1 MAAGFKDVVEADEVG
16 LYVHIGVIDRVAHTG
31 LSRKVDDD
39 IGLILGKDAV
49 NDGLI
54 SHVAADEGK
63 AAAGAFTL
71 LREGTE
77 LFKAVLLEGDL
88 VIIVHAVDAD
98 NMGAFA
104 LQQRLAQKAADE
116 PGSAS
121 DKDGFIY
128 KQRAAE
134 YNFGKINFGVTN
146 MKKHLFLTGPS
157 GIGKTTII
165 RKALGTAAGYAGG
178 FITERV
184 TDGDGRVEGFDLY
197 PAAAAIGHDGF
208 DGQRFLDLGTVP
220 PQKDNE
226 VFRESA
232 AQMLREAEYYPF
244 VMLDEIGGFE
254 MLIPQFRN
262 ELAQLL
268 NSDAPIIGV
277 IKGAENAEELR
288 ASFGLGEKFTMLT
301 DNLRAVLANDEDT
314 VVIEVKQRGDETA
327 KRIVEAWVKEYAD
340 IR

>member
-1 MAAGFKDVVEADEVG
+1 
-16 LYVHIGVIDRVAHTG
+16 
-31 LSRKVDDD
+31 
-39 IGLILGKDAV
+39 
-49 NDGLI
+49 
-54 SHVAADEGK
+54 
-63 AAAGAFTL
+63 
-71 LREGTE
+71 
-77 LFKAVLLEGDL
+77 
-88 VIIVHAVDAD
+88 
-98 NMGAFA
+98 
-104 LQQRLAQKAADE
+104 
-116 PGSAS
+116 
-121 DKDGFIY
+121 
-128 KQRAAE
+128 
-134 YNFGKINFGVTN
+134 
-146 MKKHLFLTGPS
+146 MKKHLFLTGVS

-165 RKALGTAAGYAGG
+165 RQALGSAAGYAGG

-184 TDGDGRVEGFDLY
+184 ADGDGSVEGFDLY
-197 PAAAAIGHDGF
+197 PAAAVIGHDGF

-232 AQMLREAEYYPF
+232 AQMLREAGFYPF

-327 KRIVEAWVKEYAD
+327 RRIVEAWVKEYAD

>member
-1 MAAGFKDVVEADEVG
+1 
-16 LYVHIGVIDRVAHTG
+16 
-31 LSRKVDDD
+31 
-39 IGLILGKDAV
+39 
-49 NDGLI
+49 
-54 SHVAADEGK
+54 
-63 AAAGAFTL
+63 
-71 LREGTE
+71 
-77 LFKAVLLEGDL
+77 
-88 VIIVHAVDAD
+88 
-98 NMGAFA
+98 
-104 LQQRLAQKAADE
+104 
-116 PGSAS
+116 
-121 DKDGFIY
+121 
-128 KQRAAE
+128 
-134 YNFGKINFGVTN
+134 
-146 MKKHLFLTGPS
+146 MKKHLFLTGVS

-165 RKALGTAAGYAGG
+165 RQALGSAAGYAGG

-184 TDGDGRVEGFDLY
+184 ADGDGSIEGFDLY

>member
-1 MAAGFKDVVEADEVG
+1 
-16 LYVHIGVIDRVAHTG
+16 
-31 LSRKVDDD
+31 
-39 IGLILGKDAV
+39 
-49 NDGLI
+49 
-54 SHVAADEGK
+54 
-63 AAAGAFTL
+63 
-71 LREGTE
+71 
-77 LFKAVLLEGDL
+77 
-88 VIIVHAVDAD
+88 
-98 NMGAFA
+98 
-104 LQQRLAQKAADE
+104 
-116 PGSAS
+116 
-121 DKDGFIY
+121 
-128 KQRAAE
+128 
-134 YNFGKINFGVTN
+134 
-146 MKKHLFLTGPS
+146 MKKHLFLTGVS

-165 RKALGTAAGYAGG
+165 RQALGSAAGYAGG

-184 TDGDGRVEGFDLY
+184 ADGDGSVEGFDLY

-208 DGQRFLDLGTVP
+208 DGLRFLDLGTTP
-220 PQKDNE
+220 PRKDNE

-232 AQMLREAEYYPF
+232 AQMLREAEFYPF

-327 KRIVEAWVKEYAD
+327 RRIVEAWVKEYAD

>member
-1 MAAGFKDVVEADEVG
+1 
-16 LYVHIGVIDRVAHTG
+16 
-31 LSRKVDDD
+31 
-39 IGLILGKDAV
+39 
-49 NDGLI
+49 
-54 SHVAADEGK
+54 
-63 AAAGAFTL
+63 
-71 LREGTE
+71 
-77 LFKAVLLEGDL
+77 
-88 VIIVHAVDAD
+88 
-98 NMGAFA
+98 
-104 LQQRLAQKAADE
+104 
-116 PGSAS
+116 
-121 DKDGFIY
+121 
-128 KQRAAE
+128 
-134 YNFGKINFGVTN
+134 
-146 MKKHLFLTGPS
+146 MKKHLFLTGVS

-165 RKALGTAAGYAGG
+165 RQALGSAAGYAGG

-184 TDGDGRVEGFDLY
+184 ADGDGSVEGFDLY
-197 PAAAAIGHDGF
+197 PVAAAIGHDGF
-208 DGQRFLDLGTVP
+208 DGLRFLDLGTTP
-220 PQKDNE
+220 PRKDNE

-232 AQMLREAEYYPF
+232 AQMLREAGFYPF

-327 KRIVEAWVKEYAD
+327 RRIVEAWVKEYAD

>member
-1 MAAGFKDVVEADEVG
+1 
-16 LYVHIGVIDRVAHTG
+16 
-31 LSRKVDDD
+31 
-39 IGLILGKDAV
+39 
-49 NDGLI
+49 
-54 SHVAADEGK
+54 
-63 AAAGAFTL
+63 
-71 LREGTE
+71 
-77 LFKAVLLEGDL
+77 
-88 VIIVHAVDAD
+88 
-98 NMGAFA
+98 
-104 LQQRLAQKAADE
+104 
-116 PGSAS
+116 
-121 DKDGFIY
+121 
-128 KQRAAE
+128 
-134 YNFGKINFGVTN
+134 

-165 RKALGTAAGYAGG
+165 RQALGTAAGYAGG

-184 TDGDGRVEGFDLY
+184 TGGDGRVEGFDLY

-208 DGQRFLDLGTVP
+208 DGLRFLDLGTTP
-220 PQKDNE
+220 PRKDNE

-232 AQMLREAEYYPF
+232 AQMLREAEFYPF

-327 KRIVEAWVKEYAD
+327 RRIVEAWVKEYAD

>member
-1 MAAGFKDVVEADEVG
+1 
-16 LYVHIGVIDRVAHTG
+16 
-31 LSRKVDDD
+31 
-39 IGLILGKDAV
+39 
-49 NDGLI
+49 
-54 SHVAADEGK
+54 
-63 AAAGAFTL
+63 
-71 LREGTE
+71 
-77 LFKAVLLEGDL
+77 
-88 VIIVHAVDAD
+88 
-98 NMGAFA
+98 
-104 LQQRLAQKAADE
+104 
-116 PGSAS
+116 
-121 DKDGFIY
+121 
-128 KQRAAE
+128 
-134 YNFGKINFGVTN
+134 

-165 RKALGTAAGYAGG
+165 RQALGTAAGYAGG

-184 TDGDGRVEGFDLY
+184 ADGDGSVEGFDLY

-208 DGQRFLDLGTVP
+208 DGLRFLDLGTTP
-220 PQKDNE
+220 PRKDNE

-232 AQMLREAEYYPF
+232 AQMLREAEFYPF

-301 DNLRAVLANDEDT
+301 DNLRAVLANDGDT
-314 VVIEVKQRGDETA
+314 VIIEVKQRGDETA
-327 KRIVEAWVKEYAD
+327 RRIVEAWVKEYAD

>member
-1 MAAGFKDVVEADEVG
+1 
-16 LYVHIGVIDRVAHTG
+16 
-31 LSRKVDDD
+31 
-39 IGLILGKDAV
+39 
-49 NDGLI
+49 
-54 SHVAADEGK
+54 
-63 AAAGAFTL
+63 
-71 LREGTE
+71 
-77 LFKAVLLEGDL
+77 
-88 VIIVHAVDAD
+88 
-98 NMGAFA
+98 
-104 LQQRLAQKAADE
+104 
-116 PGSAS
+116 
-121 DKDGFIY
+121 
-128 KQRAAE
+128 
-134 YNFGKINFGVTN
+134 

-165 RKALGTAAGYAGG
+165 RQALGTAAGYAGG

-197 PAAAAIGHDGF
+197 PAAAVIGHDGF

-232 AQMLREAEYYPF
+232 AQMLREAEFYPF

-327 KRIVEAWVKEYAD
+327 RRIVEAWVKEYAD

>member
-1 MAAGFKDVVEADEVG
+1 
-16 LYVHIGVIDRVAHTG
+16 
-31 LSRKVDDD
+31 
-39 IGLILGKDAV
+39 
-49 NDGLI
+49 
-54 SHVAADEGK
+54 
-63 AAAGAFTL
+63 
-71 LREGTE
+71 
-77 LFKAVLLEGDL
+77 
-88 VIIVHAVDAD
+88 
-98 NMGAFA
+98 
-104 LQQRLAQKAADE
+104 
-116 PGSAS
+116 
-121 DKDGFIY
+121 
-128 KQRAAE
+128 
-134 YNFGKINFGVTN
+134 
-146 MKKHLFLTGPS
+146 MKKHLFLTGVS

-165 RKALGTAAGYAGG
+165 RQALGSAAGYAGG

-184 TDGDGRVEGFDLY
+184 ADGDGSIEGFDLY

-327 KRIVEAWVKEYAD
+327 KRIVEAWVKEYAG
-340 IR
+340 IK

>member
-1 MAAGFKDVVEADEVG
+1 
-16 LYVHIGVIDRVAHTG
+16 
-31 LSRKVDDD
+31 
-39 IGLILGKDAV
+39 
-49 NDGLI
+49 
-54 SHVAADEGK
+54 
-63 AAAGAFTL
+63 
-71 LREGTE
+71 
-77 LFKAVLLEGDL
+77 
-88 VIIVHAVDAD
+88 
-98 NMGAFA
+98 
-104 LQQRLAQKAADE
+104 
-116 PGSAS
+116 
-121 DKDGFIY
+121 
-128 KQRAAE
+128 
-134 YNFGKINFGVTN
+134 
-146 MKKHLFLTGPS
+146 MKKHLFLTGVS

-165 RKALGTAAGYAGG
+165 RQALGSAAGYAGG

-184 TDGDGRVEGFDLY
+184 ADGDGSVEGFELY

-208 DGQRFLDLGTVP
+208 DGLRFLDLGTTP

-232 AQMLREAEYYPF
+232 AQMLREAEFYPF

-327 KRIVEAWVKEYAD
+327 RRIVEAWVKEYAD

>member
-1 MAAGFKDVVEADEVG
+1 
-16 LYVHIGVIDRVAHTG
+16 
-31 LSRKVDDD
+31 
-39 IGLILGKDAV
+39 
-49 NDGLI
+49 
-54 SHVAADEGK
+54 
-63 AAAGAFTL
+63 
-71 LREGTE
+71 
-77 LFKAVLLEGDL
+77 
-88 VIIVHAVDAD
+88 
-98 NMGAFA
+98 
-104 LQQRLAQKAADE
+104 
-116 PGSAS
+116 
-121 DKDGFIY
+121 
-128 KQRAAE
+128 
-134 YNFGKINFGVTN
+134 
-146 MKKHLFLTGPS
+146 MKKHLFLTGVS

-165 RKALGTAAGYAGG
+165 RQALGSAAGYAGG

-184 TDGDGRVEGFDLY
+184 ADGDGSIEGFDLY

-208 DGQRFLDLGTVP
+208 DGLRFLDLGTVP
-220 PQKDNE
+220 PRKDNE

-232 AQMLREAEYYPF
+232 AQMLREAGFYPF

-327 KRIVEAWVKEYAD
+327 KRIVEAWVKEYAG
-340 IR
+340 IE

>member
-1 MAAGFKDVVEADEVG
+1 
-16 LYVHIGVIDRVAHTG
+16 
-31 LSRKVDDD
+31 
-39 IGLILGKDAV
+39 
-49 NDGLI
+49 
-54 SHVAADEGK
+54 
-63 AAAGAFTL
+63 
-71 LREGTE
+71 
-77 LFKAVLLEGDL
+77 
-88 VIIVHAVDAD
+88 
-98 NMGAFA
+98 
-104 LQQRLAQKAADE
+104 
-116 PGSAS
+116 
-121 DKDGFIY
+121 
-128 KQRAAE
+128 
-134 YNFGKINFGVTN
+134 
-146 MKKHLFLTGPS
+146 MKKHLFLTGVS

-165 RKALGTAAGYAGG
+165 RQALGSAAGYAGG

-184 TDGDGRVEGFDLY
+184 ADGDGSVEGFDLY

-208 DGQRFLDLGTVP
+208 DGLRFLDLGTVP
-220 PQKDNE
+220 PRKDNE

-232 AQMLREAEYYPF
+232 AQMLREAGFYPF

-301 DNLRAVLANDEDT
+301 DNLRAVLANDENT

-327 KRIVEAWVKEYAD
+327 RRIVEAWVKEYAD

>member
-1 MAAGFKDVVEADEVG
+1 
-16 LYVHIGVIDRVAHTG
+16 
-31 LSRKVDDD
+31 
-39 IGLILGKDAV
+39 
-49 NDGLI
+49 
-54 SHVAADEGK
+54 
-63 AAAGAFTL
+63 
-71 LREGTE
+71 
-77 LFKAVLLEGDL
+77 
-88 VIIVHAVDAD
+88 
-98 NMGAFA
+98 
-104 LQQRLAQKAADE
+104 
-116 PGSAS
+116 
-121 DKDGFIY
+121 
-128 KQRAAE
+128 
-134 YNFGKINFGVTN
+134 
-146 MKKHLFLTGPS
+146 MKKHLFLTGVS

-165 RKALGTAAGYAGG
+165 RQALGSAAGYAGG

-184 TDGDGRVEGFDLY
+184 ADGDGSVEGFDLY

-208 DGQRFLDLGTVP
+208 DGLRFLDLGTTP
-220 PQKDNE
+220 PRKDNE

-232 AQMLREAEYYPF
+232 AQMLREAGFYPF

-327 KRIVEAWVKEYAD
+327 RRIVEAWVKEYAD

>member
-1 MAAGFKDVVEADEVG
+1 
-16 LYVHIGVIDRVAHTG
+16 
-31 LSRKVDDD
+31 
-39 IGLILGKDAV
+39 
-49 NDGLI
+49 
-54 SHVAADEGK
+54 
-63 AAAGAFTL
+63 
-71 LREGTE
+71 
-77 LFKAVLLEGDL
+77 
-88 VIIVHAVDAD
+88 
-98 NMGAFA
+98 
-104 LQQRLAQKAADE
+104 
-116 PGSAS
+116 
-121 DKDGFIY
+121 
-128 KQRAAE
+128 
-134 YNFGKINFGVTN
+134 

-165 RKALGTAAGYAGG
+165 RQALGSAAGYAGG

-184 TDGDGRVEGFDLY
+184 ADGDGSVEGFDLY
-197 PAAAAIGHDGF
+197 PAAAAIGYDGF
-208 DGQRFLDLGTVP
+208 DGQRFLDFSTPP

-232 AQMLREAEYYPF
+232 AQMLREAGFYPF

-327 KRIVEAWVKEYAD
+327 RRIVEAWVKEYAD

>member
-1 MAAGFKDVVEADEVG
+1 
-16 LYVHIGVIDRVAHTG
+16 
-31 LSRKVDDD
+31 
-39 IGLILGKDAV
+39 
-49 NDGLI
+49 
-54 SHVAADEGK
+54 
-63 AAAGAFTL
+63 
-71 LREGTE
+71 
-77 LFKAVLLEGDL
+77 
-88 VIIVHAVDAD
+88 
-98 NMGAFA
+98 
-104 LQQRLAQKAADE
+104 
-116 PGSAS
+116 
-121 DKDGFIY
+121 
-128 KQRAAE
+128 
-134 YNFGKINFGVTN
+134 
-146 MKKHLFLTGPS
+146 MKKHLFLTGVS

-165 RKALGTAAGYAGG
+165 RQALGSAAGYAGG

-184 TDGDGRVEGFDLY
+184 ADGDGSVEGFDLY

-208 DGQRFLDLGTVP
+208 DGLRFLDLGTTP

-232 AQMLREAEYYPF
+232 AQMLREAGFYPF

-327 KRIVEAWVKEYAD
+327 KRIVEAWVKEYAG
-340 IR
+340 IK

>member
-1 MAAGFKDVVEADEVG
+1 
-16 LYVHIGVIDRVAHTG
+16 
-31 LSRKVDDD
+31 
-39 IGLILGKDAV
+39 
-49 NDGLI
+49 
-54 SHVAADEGK
+54 
-63 AAAGAFTL
+63 
-71 LREGTE
+71 
-77 LFKAVLLEGDL
+77 
-88 VIIVHAVDAD
+88 
-98 NMGAFA
+98 
-104 LQQRLAQKAADE
+104 
-116 PGSAS
+116 
-121 DKDGFIY
+121 
-128 KQRAAE
+128 
-134 YNFGKINFGVTN
+134 
-146 MKKHLFLTGPS
+146 MKKHLFLTGMS

-165 RKALGTAAGYAGG
+165 RQALGSAAGYAGG

-184 TDGDGRVEGFDLY
+184 ADGDGSVEGFDLY
-197 PAAAAIGHDGF
+197 PAAAAAIGHDGF
-208 DGQRFLDLGTVP
+208 DGQRFLDFSTTP

-232 AQMLREAEYYPF
+232 AQMLKEAEFYPF

-327 KRIVEAWVKEYAD
+327 RRIVEAWVKEYAD

>member
-1 MAAGFKDVVEADEVG
+1 
-16 LYVHIGVIDRVAHTG
+16 
-31 LSRKVDDD
+31 
-39 IGLILGKDAV
+39 
-49 NDGLI
+49 
-54 SHVAADEGK
+54 
-63 AAAGAFTL
+63 
-71 LREGTE
+71 
-77 LFKAVLLEGDL
+77 
-88 VIIVHAVDAD
+88 
-98 NMGAFA
+98 
-104 LQQRLAQKAADE
+104 
-116 PGSAS
+116 
-121 DKDGFIY
+121 
-128 KQRAAE
+128 
-134 YNFGKINFGVTN
+134 

-165 RKALGTAAGYAGG
+165 RQALGTAAGYAGG

-184 TDGDGRVEGFDLY
+184 TDGNGHVDGFDLY

-208 DGQRFLDLGTVP
+208 DGLRFLDLGTTP
-220 PQKDNE
+220 PRKDNE

-232 AQMLREAEYYPF
+232 AQMLREAEFYPF

-301 DNLRAVLANDEDT
+301 DNLRAVLTNDEDT

-327 KRIVEAWVKEYAD
+327 RRIVEAWVKEYAN

>member
-1 MAAGFKDVVEADEVG
+1 
-16 LYVHIGVIDRVAHTG
+16 
-31 LSRKVDDD
+31 
-39 IGLILGKDAV
+39 
-49 NDGLI
+49 
-54 SHVAADEGK
+54 
-63 AAAGAFTL
+63 
-71 LREGTE
+71 
-77 LFKAVLLEGDL
+77 
-88 VIIVHAVDAD
+88 
-98 NMGAFA
+98 
-104 LQQRLAQKAADE
+104 
-116 PGSAS
+116 
-121 DKDGFIY
+121 
-128 KQRAAE
+128 
-134 YNFGKINFGVTN
+134 

-165 RKALGTAAGYAGG
+165 RQALGKAAGYAGG

-197 PAAAAIGHDGF
+197 PAAAMGHDGF
-208 DGQRFLDLGTVP
+208 DGQRFLDLSTTP
-220 PQKDNE
+220 PRKDNE

-232 AQMLREAEYYPF
+232 AQMLREAELYPF

-262 ELAQLL
+262 ELAELL

-314 VVIEVKQRGDETA
+314 VVIEVKRRGDETA
-327 KRIVEAWVKEYAD
+327 KRIVEAWVKEYAG
-340 IR
+340 IK

>member
-1 MAAGFKDVVEADEVG
+1 
-16 LYVHIGVIDRVAHTG
+16 
-31 LSRKVDDD
+31 
-39 IGLILGKDAV
+39 
-49 NDGLI
+49 
-54 SHVAADEGK
+54 
-63 AAAGAFTL
+63 
-71 LREGTE
+71 
-77 LFKAVLLEGDL
+77 
-88 VIIVHAVDAD
+88 
-98 NMGAFA
+98 
-104 LQQRLAQKAADE
+104 
-116 PGSAS
+116 
-121 DKDGFIY
+121 
-128 KQRAAE
+128 
-134 YNFGKINFGVTN
+134 
-146 MKKHLFLTGPS
+146 MKKHLFLTGVS

-165 RKALGTAAGYAGG
+165 RQALGSAAGYAGG

-184 TDGDGRVEGFDLY
+184 ADGDGSVEGFDLY

-208 DGQRFLDLGTVP
+208 DGLRFLDLGTVP
-220 PQKDNE
+220 PRKDNE

-232 AQMLREAEYYPF
+232 AQMLREAGFYPF

-314 VVIEVKQRGDETA
+314 VVIGVKQRGDETA
-327 KRIVEAWVKEYAD
+327 RRIVEAWVKEYAD

>member
-1 MAAGFKDVVEADEVG
+1 
-16 LYVHIGVIDRVAHTG
+16 
-31 LSRKVDDD
+31 
-39 IGLILGKDAV
+39 
-49 NDGLI
+49 
-54 SHVAADEGK
+54 
-63 AAAGAFTL
+63 
-71 LREGTE
+71 
-77 LFKAVLLEGDL
+77 
-88 VIIVHAVDAD
+88 
-98 NMGAFA
+98 
-104 LQQRLAQKAADE
+104 
-116 PGSAS
+116 
-121 DKDGFIY
+121 
-128 KQRAAE
+128 
-134 YNFGKINFGVTN
+134 
-146 MKKHLFLTGPS
+146 MKKHLFLTGVS

-165 RKALGTAAGYAGG
+165 RQALGSAAGYAGG

-184 TDGDGRVEGFDLY
+184 ADGDGSVEGFDLY
-197 PAAAAIGHDGF
+197 PAAAVIGHDGF
-208 DGQRFLDLGTVP
+208 DGLRFLDLGTTP
-220 PQKDNE
+220 PRKDNE

-232 AQMLREAEYYPF
+232 AQMLREAEFYPF
-244 VMLDEIGGFE
+244 VILDEIGGFE

>member
-1 MAAGFKDVVEADEVG
+1 
-16 LYVHIGVIDRVAHTG
+16 
-31 LSRKVDDD
+31 
-39 IGLILGKDAV
+39 
-49 NDGLI
+49 
-54 SHVAADEGK
+54 
-63 AAAGAFTL
+63 
-71 LREGTE
+71 
-77 LFKAVLLEGDL
+77 
-88 VIIVHAVDAD
+88 
-98 NMGAFA
+98 
-104 LQQRLAQKAADE
+104 
-116 PGSAS
+116 
-121 DKDGFIY
+121 
-128 KQRAAE
+128 
-134 YNFGKINFGVTN
+134 
-146 MKKHLFLTGPS
+146 MKKHLFLTGVS

-165 RKALGTAAGYAGG
+165 RQALGSAAGYAGG

-184 TDGDGRVEGFDLY
+184 ADGDGSVEGFDLY

-208 DGQRFLDLGTVP
+208 DGLRFLDLGTTP
-220 PQKDNE
+220 PRKDNE

-232 AQMLREAEYYPF
+232 AQMLREAGFYPL

-327 KRIVEAWVKEYAD
+327 RRIVEAWVKEYAD

>member
-1 MAAGFKDVVEADEVG
+1 
-16 LYVHIGVIDRVAHTG
+16 
-31 LSRKVDDD
+31 
-39 IGLILGKDAV
+39 
-49 NDGLI
+49 
-54 SHVAADEGK
+54 
-63 AAAGAFTL
+63 
-71 LREGTE
+71 
-77 LFKAVLLEGDL
+77 
-88 VIIVHAVDAD
+88 
-98 NMGAFA
+98 
-104 LQQRLAQKAADE
+104 
-116 PGSAS
+116 
-121 DKDGFIY
+121 
-128 KQRAAE
+128 
-134 YNFGKINFGVTN
+134 
-146 MKKHLFLTGPS
+146 MKKHLFLTGVS

-165 RKALGTAAGYAGG
+165 RQALGSAAGYAGG

-184 TDGDGRVEGFDLY
+184 ADGDGSIEGFDLY

-232 AQMLREAEYYPF
+232 AQMLREAEFYPF
-244 VMLDEIGGFE
+244 VILDEIGGFE

-327 KRIVEAWVKEYAD
+327 RRIVEAWVKEYAG
-340 IR
+340 IK

>member
-1 MAAGFKDVVEADEVG
+1 
-16 LYVHIGVIDRVAHTG
+16 
-31 LSRKVDDD
+31 
-39 IGLILGKDAV
+39 
-49 NDGLI
+49 
-54 SHVAADEGK
+54 
-63 AAAGAFTL
+63 
-71 LREGTE
+71 
-77 LFKAVLLEGDL
+77 
-88 VIIVHAVDAD
+88 
-98 NMGAFA
+98 
-104 LQQRLAQKAADE
+104 
-116 PGSAS
+116 
-121 DKDGFIY
+121 
-128 KQRAAE
+128 
-134 YNFGKINFGVTN
+134 

-165 RKALGTAAGYAGG
+165 RQALGRAAGYAGG

-184 TDGDGRVEGFDLY
+184 TDSDGHAEGFDLY
-197 PAAAAIGHDGF
+197 PAAAVIGHDGF
-208 DGQRFLDLGTVP
+208 DGQRFLDFSTTP

-232 AQMLREAEYYPF
+232 AQMLREAEFYPF

-288 ASFGLGEKFTMLT
+288 TSFGLGEKFTMLT
-301 DNLRAVLANDEDT
+301 DNLRAVLANDADT

-327 KRIVEAWVKEYAD
+327 KRIVEAWVKAYAG
-340 IR
+340 IK

>member
-1 MAAGFKDVVEADEVG
+1 
-16 LYVHIGVIDRVAHTG
+16 
-31 LSRKVDDD
+31 
-39 IGLILGKDAV
+39 
-49 NDGLI
+49 
-54 SHVAADEGK
+54 
-63 AAAGAFTL
+63 
-71 LREGTE
+71 
-77 LFKAVLLEGDL
+77 
-88 VIIVHAVDAD
+88 
-98 NMGAFA
+98 
-104 LQQRLAQKAADE
+104 
-116 PGSAS
+116 
-121 DKDGFIY
+121 
-128 KQRAAE
+128 
-134 YNFGKINFGVTN
+134 
-146 MKKHLFLTGPS
+146 MKKHLFLTGVS

-165 RKALGTAAGYAGG
+165 RQALGSAAGYAGG

-184 TDGDGRVEGFDLY
+184 ADGDGSIEGFDLY
-197 PAAAAIGHDGF
+197 PAAAASGHDGF
-208 DGQRFLDLGTVP
+208 DGLRFLDLGTTP
-220 PQKDNE
+220 PRKDNE

-327 KRIVEAWVKEYAD
+327 RRIVEAWVKEYAD

>member
-1 MAAGFKDVVEADEVG
+1 
-16 LYVHIGVIDRVAHTG
+16 
-31 LSRKVDDD
+31 
-39 IGLILGKDAV
+39 
-49 NDGLI
+49 
-54 SHVAADEGK
+54 
-63 AAAGAFTL
+63 
-71 LREGTE
+71 
-77 LFKAVLLEGDL
+77 
-88 VIIVHAVDAD
+88 
-98 NMGAFA
+98 
-104 LQQRLAQKAADE
+104 
-116 PGSAS
+116 
-121 DKDGFIY
+121 
-128 KQRAAE
+128 
-134 YNFGKINFGVTN
+134 
-146 MKKHLFLTGPS
+146 MKKHLFLTGVS

-165 RKALGTAAGYAGG
+165 RQALGSAAGYAGG

-184 TDGDGRVEGFDLY
+184 ADGDGSVEGFDLY

-208 DGQRFLDLGTVP
+208 DGLRFLDLGTTP

-232 AQMLREAEYYPF
+232 AQMLREAGFYPF

-301 DNLRAVLANDEDT
+301 DNLRAMLANDEDT

-327 KRIVEAWVKEYAD
+327 KRIVEAWVKEYAG
-340 IR
+340 IK

>member
-1 MAAGFKDVVEADEVG
+1 
-16 LYVHIGVIDRVAHTG
+16 
-31 LSRKVDDD
+31 
-39 IGLILGKDAV
+39 
-49 NDGLI
+49 
-54 SHVAADEGK
+54 
-63 AAAGAFTL
+63 
-71 LREGTE
+71 
-77 LFKAVLLEGDL
+77 
-88 VIIVHAVDAD
+88 
-98 NMGAFA
+98 
-104 LQQRLAQKAADE
+104 
-116 PGSAS
+116 
-121 DKDGFIY
+121 
-128 KQRAAE
+128 
-134 YNFGKINFGVTN
+134 
-146 MKKHLFLTGPS
+146 MKKHLFLTGVS

-165 RKALGTAAGYAGG
+165 RQALGSAAGYAGG

-184 TDGDGRVEGFDLY
+184 ADGDGSVEGFDLY

-208 DGQRFLDLGTVP
+208 DGQRFLDLSTTP
-220 PQKDNE
+220 PRKDNE

-232 AQMLREAEYYPF
+232 AQMLREAGFYPF

-327 KRIVEAWVKEYAD
+327 RRIVEAWVKEYAD

>member
-1 MAAGFKDVVEADEVG
+1 
-16 LYVHIGVIDRVAHTG
+16 
-31 LSRKVDDD
+31 
-39 IGLILGKDAV
+39 
-49 NDGLI
+49 
-54 SHVAADEGK
+54 
-63 AAAGAFTL
+63 
-71 LREGTE
+71 
-77 LFKAVLLEGDL
+77 
-88 VIIVHAVDAD
+88 
-98 NMGAFA
+98 
-104 LQQRLAQKAADE
+104 
-116 PGSAS
+116 
-121 DKDGFIY
+121 
-128 KQRAAE
+128 
-134 YNFGKINFGVTN
+134 

-165 RKALGTAAGYAGG
+165 RQTLGKAAGYAGG

-184 TDGDGRVEGFDLY
+184 TVGDGRVEGFDLY
-197 PAAAAIGHDGF
+197 PAAATMGHDGF
-208 DGQRFLDLGTVP
+208 DGQRFLDLSTTP
-220 PQKDNE
+220 PRKDNE

-232 AQMLREAEYYPF
+232 AQMLREAELYPF

-262 ELAQLL
+262 ELAELL

-301 DNLRAVLANDEDT
+301 DNLRAVLANDGDT
-314 VVIEVKQRGDETA
+314 VIIEVKQRGDETA

>member
-1 MAAGFKDVVEADEVG
+1 
-16 LYVHIGVIDRVAHTG
+16 
-31 LSRKVDDD
+31 
-39 IGLILGKDAV
+39 
-49 NDGLI
+49 
-54 SHVAADEGK
+54 
-63 AAAGAFTL
+63 
-71 LREGTE
+71 
-77 LFKAVLLEGDL
+77 
-88 VIIVHAVDAD
+88 
-98 NMGAFA
+98 
-104 LQQRLAQKAADE
+104 
-116 PGSAS
+116 
-121 DKDGFIY
+121 
-128 KQRAAE
+128 
-134 YNFGKINFGVTN
+134 

-165 RKALGTAAGYAGG
+165 RQALGTAVGYAGG

-184 TDGDGRVEGFDLY
+184 TDDDGRIEGFDLY

-208 DGQRFLDLGTVP
+208 DGLRFLDLGTTP
-220 PQKDNE
+220 PRKDNE

-232 AQMLREAEYYPF
+232 AQMLRETEYYPF

-314 VVIEVKQRGDETA
+314 AVIEVKPRGDETA
-327 KRIVEAWVKEYAD
+327 RRIVEAWVKEYAD

>member
-1 MAAGFKDVVEADEVG
+1 
-16 LYVHIGVIDRVAHTG
+16 
-31 LSRKVDDD
+31 
-39 IGLILGKDAV
+39 
-49 NDGLI
+49 
-54 SHVAADEGK
+54 
-63 AAAGAFTL
+63 
-71 LREGTE
+71 
-77 LFKAVLLEGDL
+77 
-88 VIIVHAVDAD
+88 
-98 NMGAFA
+98 
-104 LQQRLAQKAADE
+104 
-116 PGSAS
+116 
-121 DKDGFIY
+121 
-128 KQRAAE
+128 
-134 YNFGKINFGVTN
+134 

-165 RKALGTAAGYAGG
+165 RQALGRAAGYAGG

-184 TDGDGRVEGFDLY
+184 TDSDGHAEGFDLY
-197 PAAAAIGHDGF
+197 PAAAVRGHDGV
-208 DGQRFLDLGTVP
+208 DGQRFLDFSTTP

-232 AQMLREAEYYPF
+232 AQMLREAEFYPF

-288 ASFGLGEKFTMLT
+288 TSFGLGEKFTMLT
-301 DNLRAVLANDEDT
+301 DNLRAVLANDADT

-327 KRIVEAWVKEYAD
+327 KRIVEAWVKEYAG
-340 IR
+340 IK

>member
-1 MAAGFKDVVEADEVG
+1 
-16 LYVHIGVIDRVAHTG
+16 
-31 LSRKVDDD
+31 
-39 IGLILGKDAV
+39 
-49 NDGLI
+49 
-54 SHVAADEGK
+54 
-63 AAAGAFTL
+63 
-71 LREGTE
+71 
-77 LFKAVLLEGDL
+77 
-88 VIIVHAVDAD
+88 
-98 NMGAFA
+98 
-104 LQQRLAQKAADE
+104 
-116 PGSAS
+116 
-121 DKDGFIY
+121 
-128 KQRAAE
+128 
-134 YNFGKINFGVTN
+134 

-165 RKALGTAAGYAGG
+165 RQALGTAVGYAGG

-197 PAAAAIGHDGF
+197 PAAAAFGHDGF

-220 PQKDNE
+220 PRKDNE

>member
-1 MAAGFKDVVEADEVG
+1 
-16 LYVHIGVIDRVAHTG
+16 
-31 LSRKVDDD
+31 
-39 IGLILGKDAV
+39 
-49 NDGLI
+49 
-54 SHVAADEGK
+54 
-63 AAAGAFTL
+63 
-71 LREGTE
+71 
-77 LFKAVLLEGDL
+77 
-88 VIIVHAVDAD
+88 
-98 NMGAFA
+98 
-104 LQQRLAQKAADE
+104 
-116 PGSAS
+116 
-121 DKDGFIY
+121 
-128 KQRAAE
+128 
-134 YNFGKINFGVTN
+134 
-146 MKKHLFLTGPS
+146 MKKHLFLTGVS

-165 RKALGTAAGYAGG
+165 RQALGSAAGYAGG

-184 TDGDGRVEGFDLY
+184 ADGDGSVEGFDLY

-208 DGQRFLDLGTVP
+208 DGLRFLDLGTTP

-232 AQMLREAEYYPF
+232 AQMLREAGFYPF